1 MGVHDHRRDHHPE
14 LPEGLSLLD
23 RYTIIDRV
31 AGGGMADIYRAHD
44 SRLDRI
50 VCVKLLR
57 NVIEGSG
64 STAGGVI
71 YQATYTHFLQEARA
85 LSKLAHPNT
94 LRIYDFGF
102 LQQAEARAAEG
113 EVAPRPFQISE
124 YLDGGNLEMYVRSR
138 GPLRPVE
145 VLAIVD
151 RMAGAIAEAHGGGII
166 HRDIKPSNI
175 LFSHVGEVLMP
186 KLADFGIAR
195 GVRLTARP
203 GVDAGDAA
211 GLAESGEHLAV
222 VPLFSPRW
230 AAPEQL
236 ANTEEG
242 PFTDVYAL
250 ALVVAFMLAG
260 QGLFEVPK
268 IDSTYSQRAAGDAF
282 VRSRLALH
290 SFNPEVARALMDALR
305 ANPRARTQSPFEL
318 YEGLSRAFGTPRAS
332 LPAAV
337 SHSGG
342 VPTVPPA
349 RGSQGSISV
358 EVAFKAPADRQSI
371 EPPEQ
376 WLEVGGR
383 RVRLVETH
391 EKLDLSYASEAPSEA
406 GGGVR
411 FRVTLLP
418 ARGSQFSVNFKGLT
432 CFIGKPGGSASP
444 ALVADVDGT
453 ADLVSTR
460 KERVG
465 TVAWSFGT
473 VRSSPA
479 GMSRV
484 FQVARGELVVP
495 FPHGE
500 RAIMV
505 ELAPDR
511 EVIVICRRA

>member
-1 MGVHDHRRDHHPE
+1 MPPRDTPE
-14 LPEGLSLLD
+14 LPEGLNLLE

-31 AGGGMADIYRAHD
+31 AAGGMADIYRAHD

-64 STAGGVI
+64 SGGII

-102 LQQAEARAAEG
+102 LQDTTTRDSG
-113 EVAPRPFQISE
+113 EFASRPFQISE
-124 YLDGGNLEMYVRSR
+124 YLDGGNLETYVRAR
-138 GPLRPVE
+138 GALRPVE

-151 RMAGAIAEAHGGGII
+151 RIAGAIAEAHGAGII

-175 LFSHVGEVLMP
+175 LFSRVGEVLMP

-195 GVRLTARP
+195 RARK
-203 GVDAGDAA
+203 VLAG
-211 GLAESGEHLAV
+211 AESGGPTPADDSSQTMPP

-236 ANTEEG
+236 SASDEG

-250 ALVVAFMLAG
+250 GLVVAFMLAG

-268 IDSTYSQRAAGDAF
+268 IDSTYNDRVSGDAF
-282 VRSRLALH
+282 VRSRLAMH
-290 SFNPEVARALMDALR
+290 TFTPEVARALMGALR
-305 ANPRARTQSPFEL
+305 ADPRVRTQSPFEL
-318 YEGLSRAFGTPRAS
+318 YEGLSVAFGTPRAT
-332 LPAAV
+332 LPTVV

-342 VPTVPPA
+342 VPSIPPPRA
-349 RGSQGSISV
+349 RQGSISV
-358 EVAFKAPADRQSI
+358 EVAFKGSPGDPQSI

-376 WLEVGGR
+376 WLEVDGR
-383 RVRLVETH
+383 KVRLVETH
-391 EKLDLSYASEAPSEA
+391 EKLDLSYASEP
-406 GGGVR
+406 GHDVR

-418 ARGSQFSVNFKGLT
+418 ARGSQFTVNFKGLS
-432 CFIGKPGGSASP
+432 CFIGKPGGAASP
-444 ALVADVDGT
+444 ALVADSDGA
-453 ADLVSTR
+453 ADLVSAR
-460 KERVG
+460 KERLGGLAWTFGALRG
-465 TVAWSFGT
+465 TPG
-473 VRSSPA
+473 
-479 GMSRV
+479 GMTRV
-484 FQVARGELVVP
+484 FPVARGELVVP

-505 ELAPDR
+505 ELAPER